1 MRANTPWLKM
11 ITVNLIA
18 NRAGHIVI
26 DIDGKR
32 MLVDTGAARSFY
44 DEYQGVH
51 VTDLSRLM
59 GVSLDGVL
67 GMDGLQDKVMTL
79 GKNRFHLTQ
88 AAPERV
94 GAPLTYRS
102 GIPCVDIKINE
113 IPCVAAIITGLTA
126 TYLPEDLISRDKPS
140 RLVDEINP
148 LYGSFKVNTFVNFF
162 SINDKNFFAGA
173 SALPDEFSVLSTT
186 AIDVIIGTDLL
197 NRFELVMDFA
207 DNRLHLLSR

>member
-1 MRANTPWLKM
+1 MTMKQ
-11 ITVNLIA
+11 LIA
-18 NRAGHIVI
+18 NEAGHIII

-32 MLVDTGAARSFY
+32 MLVDTGAARSFH

-67 GMDGLQDKVMTL
+67 GMDGLQGKVMTM
-79 GKNRFHLTQ
+79 GKNRFHLDQ
-88 AAPERV
+88 AAPEHI
-94 GAPLTYRS
+94 GAPLTYPS

-113 IPCVAAIITGLTA
+113 IPCVAAIKTGVTS
-126 TYLPEDLISRDKPS
+126 TYLSEELISRDKPS
-140 RLVDEINP
+140 RLVDEIHP
-148 LYGSFKVNTFVNFF
+148 LSGPFKVETFVNYF
-162 SINDKNFFAGA
+162 SINDKDFFADA
-173 SALPDEFSVLSTT
+173 SVLPDEYSLRYTA

-197 NRFELVMDFA
+197 NRFELTMDFA